1 MIIVT
6 VKGREY
12 EVVEKGATEV
22 YALKGKERG
31 KQIMTGGKAW
41 WAAVN
46 AYRAGDFI
54 AFFPGITY

>member
-6 VKGREY
+6 IEGREY
-12 EVVEKGATEV
+12 EVVENGKTAV

-41 WAAVN
+41 WAAVK
-46 AYRAGDFI
+46 AYRAGDFL
-54 AFFPGITY
+54 AFLPNVTY